1 MIRYCE
7 YANILDALMWLMRY
21 CGLCANEF
29 DALFVND
36 NTTDYKVNYYF
47 DKRYLE
53 TERNYPV

>member
-1 MIRYCE
+1 MRHYDLCD
-7 YANILDALMWLMRY
+7 NVFDALMWLMRY

-36 NTTDYKVNYYF
+36 NTIDYKVNYYF